1 MFRMR
6 NWSPLLALVVAGS
19 TVACEGEDGRPVYPS
34 YSDTILQLAEKEADL
49 STWVDLVKAAG
60 LDAAL
65 GGTQA
70 SFTVFAPSNAAF
82 AAVPAA
88 TLNELKADPE
98 ALSAVL
104 RFHMLPGFLSASA
117 LGVGGEFTTI
127 TSTIVRVGGT
137 ATSLTVADYLGVS
150 ASVSKGDLSGKNGVL
165 HIIDKVL
172 TPPPGEEPPP
182 VGVCGDGTVDDGEA
196 CDDGNTE
203 FPDFCAADCSGSFV
217 VLNFSIDD
225 SANKTYTAAD
235 LLRWKGSFT
244 FDETTRIITHD
255 PSWAGGDSTKYPL
268 VHDDGPW
275 DMGGHEPAGATAG
288 DNIWGVAAFFPTPD
302 ADVAF
307 EYGAEYNNGSW
318 IWVGSNGTFTVPAN
332 ADGEITATGL
342 TIAAFGTIDLKFEID
357 TSSTALAEGFTFT
370 PGTTT
375 LTVKG
380 SAWGWQEVELT
391 QVGMTNVYEF
401 VLSDSVGA
409 GTTRPHA
416 GLLNSGDK
424 PEFVFVIG
432 GVEYKA
438 AGEAASEGVAAY
450 LKVPPAADFS
460 SVPVEKNA
468 QNGNTFVTAP

>member
-1 MFRMR
+1 M
-6 NWSPLLALVVAGS
+6 
-19 TVACEGEDGRPVYPS
+19 
-34 YSDTILQLAEKEADL
+34 QLAAKEADL

-88 TLNELKADPE
+88 DLNALKEDPE

-104 RFHMLPGFLSASA
+104 RFHMLPGFLSSEA
-117 LGVGGEFTTI
+117 LGSGGEFRTI

-150 ASVSKGDLSGKNGVL
+150 ASVSKANIKGKNGVI

-182 VGVCGDGTVDDGEA
+182 VGVCGDGTVDEGEV
-196 CDDGNTE
+196 CDDGNTAW
-203 FPDFCAADCSGSFV
+203 PDNCAADCSGSFV
-217 VLNFSIDD
+217 ILNFTIDD
-225 SANKTYTAAD
+225 SANKTYAEAD
-235 LLRWKGSFT
+235 LLRWKGSFQY
-244 FDETTRIITHD
+244 DAETRIITHD

-268 VHDDGPW
+268 VYDDGPW

-288 DNIWGVAAFFPTPD
+288 DNIWGIAAFFATPD
-302 ADVAF
+302 QAVMF

-318 IWVGSNGTFTVPAN
+318 IWRGSNGTFTVPAN
-332 ADGEITATGL
+332 ADGSIDVTGL
-342 TIAAFGTIDLKFEID
+342 VIPAFGTIDLKLEID

-370 PGTTT
+370 PGVTT

-380 SAWGWQEVELT
+380 SAWGWQEVDLV
-391 QVGMTNVYEF
+391 QVGATNVYEF
-401 VLSDSVGA
+401 ILSDAVGP

-416 GLLNSGDK
+416 GLLNSGDQA
-424 PEFVFVIG
+424 EFVFVIG

-438 AGEAASEGVAAY
+438 GGEAASEGVMAY
-450 LKVPPAADFS
+450 LKVPPATEFS
-460 SVPVEKNA
+460 AATVERNN
-468 QNGNTFVTAP
+468 QNGNTYVEAP